1 MSISSNEFSQI
12 ICSDILWCF
21 QIIKTEHYAFYI
33 RIPLTFFFFFCLNNR
48 DDRAVNQ
55 ERYIGWLSLT
65 GPSLVVQGVKDTNL
79 LAAVSWL
86 QFTVTSRKMNWLHF
100 IIEMSLC
107 LFYFISYR
115 QAGQQ
120 SIVCIWHWI
129 LLTRNLLRA
138 SKKGE

>member
-1 MSISSNEFSQI
+1 MSFLKSFAQIYCGAFRLLKLSTMLSISGFLS
-12 ICSDILWCF
+12 L
-21 QIIKTEHYAFYI
+21 
-33 RIPLTFFFFFCLNNR
+33 FFFFFCLNNR